1 MSNQTAK
8 TITTNIVPVQGTF
21 EPLYPYNIIS
31 FIGPAGLP
39 FYAPVN
45 PNLDG
50 VTITNSTINST
61 TIGLTTPAAAAFT
74 SASATNLPVGGN
86 DLTNKTY
93 VDAALAG
100 ISWKQP
106 VVAATTGNITLSGA
120 QTIDTVP
127 VVAGDRVLVKDQS
140 TASQNGIYI
149 VGTPWTR
156 SDDANTWDEL
166 VSALVFVESGTISG
180 TAWYCYIQ
188 PGGTLGVTAVNWS
201 NFQVSGAYFAGTG
214 LSLAANTFSITNTG
228 VSAATYGSS
237 TTTPTIAVNAQG
249 QITSATNTTITPAIG
264 SITGLGT
271 GVATALAINTG
282 SVGSVLVNG
291 GGLGTPAS
299 GDFTSGTFT
308 WPTFNQNTTGNAAT
322 ATSATTATNLAGG
335 ALGSVPYQSGAGA
348 TTFVGIGS
356 TGQVLTVAGGVP
368 TWATPTTYGDVSGPA
383 SSTDNAIARFDSTTG
398 KIIQNS
404 TITLSDAG
412 ALENVNEINFDIT
425 PASVV
430 GGAGSL
436 SWNSDDNA
444 KTLQLIG
451 NNNVELR
458 LTQESYYRVKAS
470 SAITKGN
477 VVMLTGTLGSSGGLQ
492 GAPATGLTASTGY
505 YILGIAKE
513 SAALNGWIYVQSFGE
528 VKGIDTSGTP
538 VGETWVNGDVLYY
551 NPSVTGALTKNIPT
565 APNAKVQVAAVVHAD
580 NTNGILFVR
589 PTFEP
594 TLNDLSNVYAPS
606 PSNNDLITWDST
618 DNRWESR
625 AASSVAVG
633 TATNLAGGATGSLP
647 YQSGAGATTFLA
659 AGSDGQVLKLASGVP
674 TWSSDVSGVTIT
686 DDTTTNATRYI
697 TFSNVT
703 TGNETT
709 LDVSSTKLQFNPST
723 GALTATSL
731 TPTNALGTAY
741 GGTGLT
747 SLGTG
752 VATWLG
758 TPSSANLAAAVT
770 DETGSGSLV
779 FATSPS
785 LTTPNI
791 GAATATSVNGLTISS
806 STGTLTVTN
815 GKTLSVSNT
824 LTLAGT
830 DSTTMTFPST
840 SQTIA
845 GLGLAQTFTAAQTF
859 RAANAI
865 RSEAASTQDAI
876 VIAGRAGGTSSYAL
890 TVTPATLGASRTVT
904 LPDPGANY
912 TVGFRNIPQ
921 SGSDKTSSYTL
932 TVDDIGEFVG
942 VGSGG
947 SITIPNSTFAAGDAV
962 SIFNNTTGNIT
973 ITCSITTA
981 YIAGTD
987 TDKATV
993 TLATRGVCTVLFISG
1008 TVCVLT
1014 GNVS

>member
-1 MSNQTAK
+1 MANNTAK
-8 TITTNIVPVQGTF
+8 TITTNFVPVQGTF
-21 EPLYPYNIIS
+21 EPLYPYDIIS

-61 TIGLTTPAAAAFT
+61 TIGTTTPAAGAFT
-74 SASATNLPVGGN
+74 TASATNQPVSNN
-86 DLTNKTY
+86 DLTTKLY
-93 VDAALAG
+93 VDSLALG

-106 VVAATTGNITLSGA
+106 VIAATTANITLSGA
-120 QTIDTVP
+120 QTIDTVG
-127 VVAGDRVLVKDQS
+127 VVAGDRVLVKNQND
-140 TASQNGIYI
+140 TYDNGIYI

-156 SDDANTWDEL
+156 SPDTNSWDEL
-166 VSALVFVESGTISG
+166 ISALVFVTEGGLAGS
-180 TAWYCYIQ
+180 AWYCSAQ
-188 PGGTLGVTAVNWS
+188 PGGTLGVTAVNWN
-201 NFQVSGAYFAGTG
+201 NFSVGGVYFAGTG
-214 LSLAANTFSITNTG
+214 LTLTTGDTFNIANTG
-228 VSAATYGSS
+228 VTAATYGSAS
-237 TTTPTIAVNAQG
+237 AVPVFAVNAQG
-249 QITSATNTTITPAIG
+249 QITSASNSNIAI
-264 SITGLGT
+264 S
-271 GVATALAINTG
+271 
-282 SVGSVLVNG
+282 
-291 GGLGTPAS
+291 AS
-299 GDFTSGTFT
+299 QITSGTIDSARISGSYT
-308 WPTFNQNTTGNAAT
+308 GITEVGTLSGLTVSATITGSISGNAAT
-322 ATSATTATNLAGG
+322 ATNATNAVTSTNLAGG
-335 ALGSVPYQSGAGA
+335 ATGSVPYQSGAGA

-368 TWATPTTYGDVSGPA
+368 TWATPTTYGDVTGPA
-383 SSTDNAIARFDSTTG
+383 SSTDNAIARFDLTTG
-398 KIIQNS
+398 KVIQNS

-412 ALENVNEINFDIT
+412 ALQNVNEVNFDIT

-436 SWNSDDNA
+436 SWNNNDNTQ
-444 KTLQLIG
+444 TLQLIG
-451 NNNVELR
+451 NNNVELK

-477 VVMLTGTLGSSGGLQ
+477 VVMLTGTLGSSGGLL
-492 GAPATGLTASTGY
+492 GAPATGLTAATGY
-505 YILGIAKE
+505 YVLGIAKE

-538 VGETWVNGDVLYY
+538 VSETWVDGDVLYY
-551 NPSVTGALTKNIPT
+551 NPAVTGGLTKNVPN

-594 TLNDLSNVYAPS
+594 RLNDLSNVYAPS
-606 PSNNDLITWDST
+606 PSDNDLIVWDNT
-618 DNRWESR
+618 DARWESR
-625 AASSVAVG
+625 APSSV
-633 TATNLAGGATGSLP
+633 TAGLATSLAGGATGSLP
-647 YQSGAGATTFLA
+647 YQSATNTTTFLA
-659 AGSDGQVLKLASGVP
+659 AGTDGQVLKLASGVP

-697 TFSNVT
+697 TFSNLT

-830 DSTTMTFPST
+830 DSTTMTFPP
-840 SQTIA
+840 
-845 GLGLAQTFTAAQTF
+845 
-859 RAANAI
+859 
-865 RSEAASTQDAI
+865 
-876 VIAGRAGGTSSYAL
+876 TSSSIGYL
-890 TVTPATLGASRTVT
+890 
-904 LPDPGANY
+904 
-912 TVGFRNIPQ
+912 NIPQ
-921 SGSDKTSSYTL
+921 SGSDKTTSYTL
-932 TVDDIGEFVG
+932 ALGDIGEFVG
-942 VGSGG
+942 VGTGG

-973 ITCSITTA
+973 ITCTITTA

>member
-1 MSNQTAK
+1 MSNQTAN
-8 TITTNIVPVQGTF
+8 TQTTNIVPVQGTF

-50 VTITNSTINST
+50 VTITNSTINSS

-106 VVAATTGNITLSGA
+106 VLAATTTNITLSGA

-166 VSALVFVESGTISG
+166 VSALVFVESGGLAGS
-180 TAWYCYIQ
+180 AWYCYIQ

-214 LSLAANTFSITNTG
+214 LTLAANTFSITNTG

-237 TTTPTIAVNAQG
+237 TTTPAIVVNAQG

-291 GGLGTPAS
+291 GPLGTPAS
-299 GDFTSGTFT
+299 GDFTSGSFT

-368 TWATPTTYGDVSGPA
+368 TWATPTTGDVSGPA
-383 SSTDNAIARFDSTTG
+383 SSTDNAITRFDGTTG
-398 KIIQNS
+398 KVVQNS

-436 SWNSDDNA
+436 SWNNNDNTQ
-444 KTLQLIG
+444 TLQLIG
-451 NNNVELR
+451 TNNVELK
-458 LTQESYYRVKAS
+458 LNEESYYRVKAS

-505 YILGIAKE
+505 YVLGIAKE

-538 VGETWVNGDVLYY
+538 VGETWANGDVLYY

-606 PSNNDLITWDST
+606 PANNDLITWDST

-674 TWSSDVSGVTIT
+674 TWSSDTSGVTIT

-723 GALTATSL
+723 GVLTSTGFSGALNGTVGAT
-731 TPTNALGTAY
+731 TPT
-741 GGTGLT
+741 TG
-747 SLGTG
+747 
-752 VATWLG
+752 A
-758 TPSSANLAAAVT
+758 
-770 DETGSGSLV
+770 
-779 FATSPS
+779 F
-785 LTTPNI
+785 TT
-791 GAATATSVNGLTISS
+791 VNGLTIST
-806 STGTLTVTN
+806 STGTLTITN
-815 GKTLSVSNT
+815 GKTLSASNT

-830 DSTTMTFPST
+830 DSTTMTFPATST
-840 SQTIA
+840 TVA
-845 GLGLAQTFTAAQTF
+845 GLGIAQTFTASQ
-859 RAANAI
+859 R
-865 RSEAASTQDAI
+865 
-876 VIAGRAGGTSSYAL
+876 G
-890 TVTPATLGASRTVT
+890 TVTTDNDGSFDMNVTNNFKCTPTGSFTLTFTNITAGQSGFILLVN
-904 LPDPGANY
+904 GSNY
-912 TVGFRNIPQ
+912 TVSAAATTKVA
-921 SGSDKTSSYTL
+921 SGALTAISATGTYLLSYFSDGTNVY
-932 TVDDIGEFVG
+932 VVN
-942 VGSGG
+942 SG
-947 SITIPNSTFAAGDAV
+947 A
-962 SIFNNTTGNIT
+962 
-973 ITCSITTA
+973 
-981 YIAGTD
+981 
-987 TDKATV
+987 
-993 TLATRGVCTVLFISG
+993 LA
-1008 TVCVLT
+1008 
-1014 GNVS
+1014 